1 MQEFYTPL
9 TARSISFVQQ
19 SVLDGMSRSST
30 DVSPRKSRVSQ
41 DRHTRVVSM
50 GPDGFRYP
58 TQLSLFVIF
67 EKKAGLIRIADS
79 AVGEV
84 ELYEESGGLQQLLNS
99 PAMARRSRASWDGRG
114 FAKELKG
121 VWVPPVKFDLPSA
134 VGASR
139 PIAQSMYVLTRGRIS
154 HIVPHPL
161 PPSVSATP
169 PYRVLVWSSQ
179 PASISCRVCTPARD
193 GESPPPFLQVVAF
206 GEGGIEVQEVALSS
220 LFQVERKGKRRDDE
234 PVRASVD
241 IGGDTGYL
249 CIGGHWSRPFFAL
262 TRSASVESYDSGVSG
277 WSDHTALA
285 ERLRAHQ
292 GIYGWVRKGMEDWRV
307 FWVGGTGAEHD
318 DEDDDYV

>member
-1 MQEFYTPL
+1 MP
-9 TARSISFVQQ
+9 
-19 SVLDGMSRSST
+19 RSST
-30 DVSPRKSRVSQ
+30 DASPRKSRASQ
-41 DRHTRVVSM
+41 DRHSRGVSV
-50 GPDGFRYP
+50 GPESYRYP

-84 ELYEESGGLQQLLNS
+84 ELYEESGTLQQLIP

-114 FAKELKG
+114 FAKEHKG
-121 VWVPPVKFDLPSA
+121 VWVPPAKLDLPSA
-134 VGASR
+134 AGASR
-139 PIAQSMYVLTRGRIS
+139 PIAQSMYVLTRGRVS
-154 HIVPHPL
+154 HVVPHPL

-169 PYRVLVWSSQ
+169 PYRMLVWSSQ

-193 GESPPPFLQVVAF
+193 GEGPPPFLQVIAF
-206 GEGGIEVQEVALSS
+206 GETGLEVQEVALSS
-220 LFQVERKGKRRDDE
+220 LFQVERKGKMRDDE
-234 PVRASVD
+234 PVRASID

-249 CIGGHWSRPFFAL
+249 AVGGHWSRPYYAL
-262 TRSASVESYDSGVSG
+262 TRSASIESYDSGVG
-277 WSDHTALA
+277 WSDHTVLA

-292 GIYGWVRKGMEDWRV
+292 GVYGWVRKGLEDWRV